1 MLESDGRSAAGF
13 VVLSEAR
20 ENADG
25 VGAGEGD
32 VDSENWRVN

>member
-32 VDSENWRVN
+32 VDSENRRLQ